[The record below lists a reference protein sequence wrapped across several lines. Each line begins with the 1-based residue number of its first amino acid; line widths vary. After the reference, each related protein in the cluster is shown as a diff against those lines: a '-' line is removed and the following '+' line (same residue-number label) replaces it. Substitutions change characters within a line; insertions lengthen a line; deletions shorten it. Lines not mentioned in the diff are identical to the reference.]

1 MDVTFATADLAALCN
16 SEQRLTA
23 RWGPEAGRVV
33 ARRLLDL
40 AAVPTSAIGKLPGAR
55 MLASAAAEAATI
67 TFGDDIVIRGV
78 ISAPDEGAPGTQAA
92 ADRIVITSVDVHESV
107 RR

>member
-23 RWGPEAGRVV
+23 RWGPETGRVV
-33 ARRLLDL
+33 GRRLLDL
-40 AAVPTSAIGKLPGAR
+40 ASVQASAIGRLPGAR
-55 MLASAAAEAATI
+55 ILAGVTGEAATI
-67 TFGDDIVIRGV
+67 TFGDEIVIRGV
-78 ISAPDEGAPGTQAA
+78 ISDPDEGAPGTRV
-92 ADRIVITSVDVHESV
+92 ADGRIVITSVYVHESV